1 MKRKSFFAIL
11 AIATMLILS
20 LTVLTGCNGKKHD
33 FSGEWLSDDTNHWH
47 ACTTKKHTDVA
58 DAAEHTFDAGVVT
71 TAPTETAEGVL
82 TLTCTVCKHQKTK
95 VLAKVAHV
103 HKFNESVWEKD
114 DTHHWHPAT
123 CAHTDQKSV
132 FENHVWNEGVITTP
146 ATETTE
152 GEKTYTC
159 TKCGQTKT
167 SSIGKLDHVHTFDT
181 ENWAFDT
188 ENHWHPATCGHA
200 DEKNALAPH
209 TWNEGVIT
217 TPATETT
224 DGEKTYTCTK
234 CGNTKTSSI
243 GKLDH
248 VHTFDT
254 ENWAFDAENHWHPAT
269 CGHADEKNASAP
281 HEWNDGVITKPS
293 DYGVAGEKT
302 YTCNV
307 CRTTKTEAIKA
318 LDAKDNVISFA
329 DGVELSKT
337 YDGTPVVLNPE
348 NVRFNGNG
356 ALTIEYKLDDESD
369 STYTTT
375 APTDAGEYTV
385 KASVAAT
392 AEWKGGEIT
401 TSFIIEKRAVTLSA
415 GIIERKL
422 GENLESGKFGLE
434 CVNVAED
441 TNNVVEWVTI
451 CVPEKYYA
459 VGMYTIA
466 TAVLTVDNDNFELDK
481 GSYDA
486 VRFTVRNV
494 PDSFYA
500 GIQDLFTLSG
510 TGEVIIRTKIAN
522 GAIKAGDQILVN
534 EIGKIITVKKIEK
547 GIGTSATI
555 VDTANVGDEVGFSIE
570 GATRSEL
577 ERGYM
582 LSEPD
587 TIIGYSKVTVTIRAY
602 TKDEGNHAPIAT
614 GNKMVAFA
622 DTFGEVT
629 GKVTLPEGADL
640 LTPGEMLENVTVNF
654 QGEKI
659 PAFVGRRFT
668 LKSSA
673 RTVAECIIT
682 AVPQATSVNCA
693 VSEPTGK
700 TAVIAPIESGEKTF
714 AFNLNRSSAIED
726 LVDSEAI
733 DVVVKYNDVIVGS
746 YKRTG
751 LGVGEGD
758 LAHVENGGAL
768 QGSYINI
775 NLAKGVAGLTDAD
788 GNWICDQANVTLDV
802 SATLTQQLD
811 NLGEGSV
818 GTVSL
823 GKNEVKYFTL
833 NELEN
838 LPSGWYSFVDAIEN
852 SGVSRYRVYTSE
864 GEKVPLMSDTF
875 KSNGGKYY
883 VKYSSTMVLAE
894 ASVGFKAAKQELT
907 ATNITTGLQLPAGK
921 TGDRV
926 VIKVTVKR
934 AVTYF
939 HTNYVRFTQKLGA
952 FNGRTVKVFYA
963 DYSQFDG
970 IEYTTLSTGDRFKI
984 PNRNNQEIYVYILM
998 EYAADV
1004 AANTAELKF
1013 INSTS
1018 ADSLPVVTTSGGE
1031 LKSVNF
1037 TAKEFKNFYFNVSTP
1052 GKYRVEIVQSD
1063 STGIVPFDTIGID
1076 KLYDF
1081 NFNPVTVIGSRDFNV
1096 TETGNYSITLK
1107 NHTNSEQKVRIH
1119 VVKVS

>member
-20 LTVLTGCNGKKHD
+20 LTVLTGCKGKKHD

-58 DAAEHTFDAGVVT
+58 DVAEHTFDAGVVT

-152 GEKTYTC
+152 GIKTYTCTKCGQTKTSSIGKLDHVHTFDTEDWDFDSENHWHPATCGHADEKNALAPHAWNEGVVTTPANETTEGEKTYTC
-159 TKCGQTKT
+159 TKCGNTKT

-200 DEKNALAPH
+200 DEKNA
-209 TWNEGVIT
+209 
-217 TPATETT
+217 
-224 DGEKTYTCTK
+224 
-234 CGNTKTSSI
+234 
-243 GKLDH
+243 
-248 VHTFDT
+248 
-254 ENWAFDAENHWHPAT
+254 
-269 CGHADEKNASAP
+269 SAP
-281 HEWNDGVITKPS
+281 HAWNDGVITKPA

-375 APTDAGEYTV
+375 APTDAGEYRV

-392 AEWKGGEIT
+392 AEWKGGKIT

-415 GIIERKL
+415 GIIERKF

-500 GIQDLFTLSG
+500 GIQELFTLSG
-510 TGEVIIRTKIAN
+510 TGEVIIKTKIAN
-522 GAIKAGDQILVN
+522 GAIKTGDQILVN

-547 GIGTSATI
+547 GIGSSATI
-555 VDTANVGDEVGFSIE
+555 VDTAIVGDEVSLRIE

-577 ERGYM
+577 ELGYM

-602 TKDEGNHAPIAT
+602 TKAEGNHAPIAT

-629 GKVTLPEGADL
+629 GKVTLPEGTDL

-682 AVPQATSVNCA
+682 AVPQATSVNCT

-700 TAVIAPIESGEKTF
+700 TAVIEPIESGEKTF
-714 AFNLNRSSAIED
+714 ALNLNRSSAIED

-733 DVVVKYNDVIVGS
+733 DVVVKYNGVIVGS

-788 GNWICDQANVTLDV
+788 GNWICDQENVTFDV
-802 SATLTQQLD
+802 SAKLTQQVD
-811 NLGEGSV
+811 NLEAGSV
-818 GTVSL
+818 TTISIGA
-823 GKNEVKYFTL
+823 NDVKYFTL
-833 NELEN
+833 NELEP
-838 LPSGWYSFVDAIEN
+838 LTSGWYSFVNAFN
-852 SGVSRYRVYTSE
+852 NNGSSRYEVYTDA
-864 GEKVPLMSDTF
+864 GVKVDMMSDMF
-875 KSNGGKYY
+875 KSTGGRYY
-883 VKYSSTMVLAE
+883 VRYTVNANILNAQI
-894 ASVGFKAAKQELT
+894 GFIAAKAELE
-907 ATNITTGLQLPAGK
+907 ATNTMKSFTIPSGK
-921 TGDRV
+921 KGDRL
-926 VIKVTVKR
+926 VIKVTLNR
-934 AVTYF
+934 ALSYF
-939 HTNYVRFTQKLGA
+939 HNNTVTFQGNVSA
-952 FNGRTVKVFYA
+952 FNGSVVKVYDSNYKFYNA
-963 DYSQFDG
+963 MGYQSLPSG
-970 IEYTTLSTGDRFKI
+970 HRFYLPTK
-984 PNRNNQEIYVYILM
+984 NSEQTYAYIM
-998 EYAADV
+998 MKYAADL
-1004 AANTAELKF
+1004 AGTAELKF
-1013 INSTS
+1013 EHGAAGVQLLN
-1018 ADSLPVVTTSGGE
+1018 ADFQT
-1031 LKSVNF
+1031 
-1037 TAKEFKNFYFNVSTP
+1037 
-1052 GKYRVEIVQSD
+1052 
-1063 STGIVPFDTIGID
+1063 VPFKANESRNFMFKVPTTGQYKIEIAVVGSPTIIPPTTIKVDKVYDTDFAAVTMIGST
-1076 KLYDF
+1076 
-1081 NFNPVTVIGSRDFNV
+1081 NFNAN
-1096 TETGNYSITLK
+1096 ETGYYSLTLK
-1107 NHTNSEQKVRIH
+1107 NMTDSEQKVRIH

>member
-58 DAAEHTFDAGVVT
+58 DVAEHTFDAGVVT

-123 CAHTDQKSV
+123 CAHTDQKSA

-159 TKCGQTKT
+159 TKCGNTKT

-181 ENWAFDT
+181 ENWDFDS

-224 DGEKTYTCTK
+224 EGEKTYTCTK

-281 HEWNDGVITKPS
+281 HEWNDGVVTTPA

-318 LDAKDNVISFA
+318 LDAKDNVITFA
-329 DGVELSKT
+329 SDLSLDKT
-337 YDGTPVVLNPE
+337 YDGTAAVLSPE
-348 NVRFNGNG
+348 KVNRKGDG
-356 ALTIEYKLDDESD
+356 EITI
-369 STYTTT
+369 TYMGENDTAFSTT

-466 TAVLTVDNDNFELDK
+466 TAALTVDNDNFELDK

-500 GIQDLFTLSG
+500 GIQELLTLSG
-510 TGEVIIRTKIAN
+510 TGEVIIKTKIAN
-522 GAIKAGDQILVN
+522 GAIKTGDQILVN

-547 GIGTSATI
+547 GIGSSATI
-555 VDTANVGDEVGFSIE
+555 VDTAIVGDEVSLRIE

-587 TIIGYSKVTVTIRAY
+587 TIIGYSKVTVTIRVY
-602 TKDEGNHAPIAT
+602 TKDEGGQHTPIQT
-614 GNKMVAFA
+614 GIMPNVTFA
-622 DTFGEVT
+622 DTFGDVV
-629 GKVTLPEGADL
+629 GKVTFPEGTTL
-640 LTPGEMLENVTVNF
+640 LSGGEMLEGVTIEF

-682 AVPQATSVNCA
+682 AVPQATSVNCT

-700 TAVIAPIESGEKTF
+700 TAVIEPIESGEKTF
-714 AFNLNRSSAIED
+714 ALNLNRSSAIED

-733 DVVVKYNDVIVGS
+733 DVVVKYNGVIVGS

-788 GNWICDQANVTLDV
+788 GNWICDQTNVTFDV
-802 SATLTQQLD
+802 SAKLTQQVD
-811 NLGEGSV
+811 NLEAGSV
-818 GTVSL
+818 TTISIGA
-823 GKNEVKYFTL
+823 NDVKYFTL
-833 NELEN
+833 NELEP
-838 LPSGWYSFVDAIEN
+838 LTSGWYSFVNAFN
-852 SGVSRYRVYTSE
+852 NNGSSRYEVYTDA
-864 GEKVPLMSDTF
+864 GVKVDMMSDMF
-875 KSNGGKYY
+875 KSTGGRYY
-883 VKYSSTMVLAE
+883 VRYTVNANILNAQI
-894 ASVGFKAAKQELT
+894 GFIAAKAELE
-907 ATNITTGLQLPAGK
+907 ATNTTKSLIIPSGK
-921 TGDRV
+921 QGDRV
-926 VIKVTVKR
+926 VIKVTLNR
-934 AVTYF
+934 ALSYF
-939 HTNYVRFTQKLGA
+939 HNNTVTFQGNVSA
-952 FNGRTVKVFYA
+952 FNGAVVKVYDSNYKFYNA
-963 DYSQFDG
+963 MGYQSLPSG
-970 IEYTTLSTGDRFKI
+970 HRFYLPTK
-984 PNRNNQEIYVYILM
+984 NSEQTYVYIM
-998 EYAADV
+998 MKYAADL
-1004 AANTAELKF
+1004 AGTAELKF
-1013 INSTS
+1013 EHGAAGVQLLN
-1018 ADSLPVVTTSGGE
+1018 ADFQT
-1031 LKSVNF
+1031 
-1037 TAKEFKNFYFNVSTP
+1037 
-1052 GKYRVEIVQSD
+1052 
-1063 STGIVPFDTIGID
+1063 VPFKANASMNFMFKVPTTGQYKIEIAEVGSPTLIPSTTIKVDKVYDTDFAAVTIIGST
-1076 KLYDF
+1076 
-1081 NFNPVTVIGSRDFNV
+1081 NFNAN
-1096 TETGNYSITLK
+1096 ETGYYSLTLK
-1107 NHTNSEQKVRIH
+1107 NMTDSEQRVRIH

>member
-20 LTVLTGCNGKKHD
+20 LTVLTGCKGKKHD

-58 DAAEHTFDAGVVT
+58 DVAEHTFDAGVVT

-123 CAHTDQKSV
+123 CAHTDQKSA
-132 FENHVWNEGVITTP
+132 FENHVWNEGAITTP

-152 GEKTYTC
+152 GIKTYTC
-159 TKCGQTKT
+159 TKCGNTKT

-209 TWNEGVIT
+209 VWNEGVIT

-224 DGEKTYTCTK
+224 EGEKTYTCTK

-254 ENWAFDAENHWHPAT
+254 ENWDFDSENHWHPAT
-269 CGHADEKNASAP
+269 CGHPDEKNASAP
-281 HEWNDGVITKPS
+281 HEWNDGVVTTPA

-329 DGVELSKT
+329 DGVELGKI

-348 NVRFNGNG
+348 NDRFNGNG

-375 APTDAGEYTV
+375 APTDAGEYRV

-392 AEWKGGEIT
+392 AEWKGGKIT

-415 GIIERKL
+415 GIIERKF

-500 GIQDLFTLSG
+500 GIQELFTLSG
-510 TGEVIIRTKIAN
+510 TGEVIIKTKIAN
-522 GAIKAGDQILVN
+522 GAIKTGDQILVN

-547 GIGTSATI
+547 GIGSSATI
-555 VDTANVGDEVGFSIE
+555 VDTAIVGDEVSLRIE
-570 GATRSEL
+570 GATRPEL
-577 ERGYM
+577 ELGYM

-587 TIIGYSKVTVTIRAY
+587 TIIGYSKVTVTIRVY

-629 GKVTLPEGADL
+629 GRVALPEGTDL

-682 AVPQATSVNCA
+682 AVPQATSVNCT

-700 TAVIAPIESGEKTF
+700 TAVIEPIESGEKTF
-714 AFNLNRSSAIED
+714 ALNLNRSSAIED

-733 DVVVKYNDVIVGS
+733 DVVVKYNGVIVGS

-788 GNWICDQANVTLDV
+788 GNWICDQTNVTFDV
-802 SATLTQQLD
+802 SAKLTQQVD
-811 NLGEGSV
+811 NLEAGSV
-818 GTVSL
+818 TTISIGA
-823 GKNEVKYFTL
+823 NDVKYFTL
-833 NELEN
+833 NELEP
-838 LPSGWYSFVDAIEN
+838 LTSGWYSFVNAFN
-852 SGVSRYRVYTSE
+852 NNGSSRYEVYTDA
-864 GEKVPLMSDTF
+864 GVKVDMMSDMF
-875 KSNGGKYY
+875 KSTGGRYY
-883 VKYSSTMVLAE
+883 VRYTVNANILNAQI
-894 ASVGFKAAKQELT
+894 GFIAAKAELE
-907 ATNITTGLQLPAGK
+907 ATNTMKSLIIPSGK
-921 TGDRV
+921 KGDRL
-926 VIKVTVKR
+926 VIKVTLNR
-934 AVTYF
+934 ALSYF
-939 HTNYVRFTQKLGA
+939 HNNTVTFQGNVSA
-952 FNGRTVKVFYA
+952 FNGSVVKVYDSNYKFYNA
-963 DYSQFDG
+963 MGYQS
-970 IEYTTLSTGDRFKI
+970 LSSGHRFYLPTK
-984 PNRNNQEIYVYILM
+984 NSEQTYVYIM
-998 EYAADV
+998 MKYAADL
-1004 AANTAELKF
+1004 AGTAELKF
-1013 INSTS
+1013 EHGAAGVQLLN
-1018 ADSLPVVTTSGGE
+1018 ADFQT
-1031 LKSVNF
+1031 
-1037 TAKEFKNFYFNVSTP
+1037 
-1052 GKYRVEIVQSD
+1052 
-1063 STGIVPFDTIGID
+1063 VPFKANESRNFMFKVPTTGQYKIEIAEVGSPTLIPSTTIKVDKVYDTDFAAVTMIGST
-1076 KLYDF
+1076 
-1081 NFNPVTVIGSRDFNV
+1081 NFNAN
-1096 TETGNYSITLK
+1096 ETGYYSLTLK
-1107 NHTNSEQKVRIH
+1107 NMTDSEQRVRIH